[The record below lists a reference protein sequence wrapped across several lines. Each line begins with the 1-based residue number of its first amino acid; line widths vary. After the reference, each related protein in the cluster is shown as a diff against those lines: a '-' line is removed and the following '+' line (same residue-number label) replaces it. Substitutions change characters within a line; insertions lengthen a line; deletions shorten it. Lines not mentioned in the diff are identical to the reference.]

1 MLYNYLQESIM
12 IVPDYIERSKRKT
25 LSLTVLK
32 NGSVIVKAP
41 ISMRDEI
48 INRFVEDKQN
58 WIREKLASIKE
69 TQNKFEDIISLK
81 KFLIYG
87 NKYSLVRSDVK
98 QIQTGNN
105 FEILA
110 PSKLDGEKLA
120 KSISAWYKK
129 IAKKALAERLDFI
142 EKRINLKSTSFKI
155 GDSRGRWG
163 SCNSYGNI
171 IINYRVVMLPPQ
183 IIDYV
188 LVHELCHL
196 VELNHSRKFWETV
209 EKFLPN
215 FELQRKAIKEY
226 GFLLNMF

>member
-1 MLYNYLQESIM
+1 M

-41 ISMRDEI
+41 INMRDEI
-48 INRFVEDKQN
+48 ITNFVESKQS
-58 WIREKLASIKE
+58 WLHEKLSSIKA
-69 TQNKFEDIISLK
+69 TQNKFEDVISGK
-81 KFLIYG
+81 QVMIYG
-87 NKYSLVRSDVK
+87 NKYSVVKTDIK
-98 QIQTGNN
+98 QIQTSNK
-105 FEILA
+105 FELFVPA
-110 PSKLDGEKLA
+110 KYEGEKQIKAITLWFKKLA
-120 KSISAWYKK
+120 KKV
-129 IAKKALAERLDFI
+129 LAERLAFI

-171 IINYRVVMLPPQ
+171 IINYRVVMLPPS

-196 VELNHSRKFWETV
+196 LELNHSKKFWQNV

-215 FELQRKAIKEY
+215 FEIQRKNIKEY
-226 GFLLNMF
+226 GFLLGLPK

>member
-1 MLYNYLQESIM
+1 M

-48 INRFVEDKQN
+48 INRFVEDKQH
-58 WIREKLASIKE
+58 WIREKLANIKE
-69 TQNKFEDIISLK
+69 TQNKFVDVINLNK
-81 KFLIYG
+81 CLIYG
-87 NKYSLVRSDVK
+87 NKYLVKKADVK
-98 QIQTGNN
+98 QVQTGAN
-105 FEILA
+105 FEILI
-110 PSKLDGEKLA
+110 PNKLEGEKLVKNLA
-120 KSISAWYKK
+120 IWYKK
-129 IAKKALAERLDFI
+129 LAKKVLAERLSFI
-142 EKRINLKSTSFKI
+142 ENRINLKSSSFKI

-171 IINYRVVMLPPQ
+171 IINYRVVMLPPA

-196 VELNHSRKFWETV
+196 VEMNHSKRFWETV
-209 EKFLPN
+209 AKFLPN